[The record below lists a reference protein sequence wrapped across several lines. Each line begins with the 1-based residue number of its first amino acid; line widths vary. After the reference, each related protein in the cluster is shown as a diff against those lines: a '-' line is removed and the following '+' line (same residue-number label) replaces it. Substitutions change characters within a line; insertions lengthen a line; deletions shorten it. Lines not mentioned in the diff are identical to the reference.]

1 MRVDM
6 PRCRAIAW
14 YARKINDIVSIKK
27 IALGGIEGKV
37 LGDAEGVDSCESEA
51 AAAVFFREG
60 TVQV

>member
-1 MRVDM
+1 
-6 PRCRAIAW
+6 
-14 YARKINDIVSIKK
+14 
-27 IALGGIEGKV
+27 LGGIEGNV